1 MSVLKID
8 VKYVDG
14 MDCNSSE
21 YGWFSE
27 KNYKPWSTTEGADFL
42 DKLSDCK
49 LLIIT
54 YSL

>member
-1 MSVLKID
+1 MLKEWTLIAL
-8 VKYVDG
+8 
-14 MDCNSSE
+14 
-21 YGWFSE
+21 
-27 KNYKPWSTTEGADFL
+27 NYKPWSTTEGAVFL